1 MNPVEPV
8 RGRRRP
14 PPRGPISR
22 LTTAPFERPTPTAP
36 LVARR
41 GRAVR
46 GEAPGGRTS
55 RRAPVSRGM
64 IGRRVDRYRIVS
76 QLGQGGMGAVWKA
89 QDERLGR
96 AVALKL
102 LPEDLA
108 LSAAA
113 RRRFEREARAASRLD
128 HPAIAA
134 VHDS

>member
-14 PPRGPISR
+14 LTRGPISR
-22 LTTAPFERPTPTAP
+22 FTTAPLERPTPAAP

-41 GRAVR
+41 GVVV
-46 GEAPGGRTS
+46 PGKPANGRPT
-55 RRAPVSRGM
+55 RRAPVPRGM

-76 QLGQGGMGAVWKA
+76 ELGRGGMGSVWKA

-108 LSAAA
+108 L
-113 RRRFEREARAASRLD
+113 
-128 HPAIAA
+128 
-134 VHDS
+134 